1 VQVPELVRLER
12 YPQVQPLGFHC
23 RGPAPSEMSHFAA
36 FASCFPGGSIT
47 GAPKFRAMDII
58 DELEPI
64 AEAHTL
70 VRWAILV
77 LIARAS

>member
-12 YPQVQPLGFHC
+12 YHKCSTWFPLS
-23 RGPAPSEMSHFAA
+23 RPAPSRDEPFRC

-58 DELEPI
+58 ESSNPL